1 MRRILTIFILFLA
14 VNGFSQTFKS
24 GLLFGVSAAQ
34 VEGDGYGGYNKAGAI
49 LGGFTNTEF
58 SKKISMQFEIAYI
71 GKGARKVP
79 KPDKGDLRSFNL
91 RLNYIEIPL
100 ALRYHF
106 KKFHFELG
114 LYYGYLLNIK
124 AEDQFGEIDFQN
136 QPYPFKKHDFGGLIG
151 LQYEFIHNWFFN
163 VRSKNSLIPIRD
175 FLNYDQNIGILNKT
189 FNRGWYNVDLNFT
202 VRYQFGAKN

>member
-1 MRRILTIFILFLA
+1 L
-14 VNGFSQTFKS
+14 
-24 GLLFGVSAAQ
+24 
-34 VEGDGYGGYNKAGAI
+34 
-49 LGGFTNTEF
+49 
-58 SKKISMQFEIAYI
+58 QFEILYI

-106 KKFHFELG
+106 KKFHLELG
-114 LYYGYLLNIK
+114 LYYGYLLNVY

-136 QPYPFKKHDFGGLIG
+136 QPFPFKNYDIGGLIG

-175 FLNYDQNIGILNKT
+175 FNNLDQNIGILNKA

-202 VRYQFGAKN
+202 IRYQFGAKN